1 VRARIVLV
9 AASLTAGGVVAAPAH
24 AFLPSVCNVVSSPV
38 ETRAMVA
45 YDAAPAALR
54 AVGAAGG
61 RVVGG
66 IERIGVL
73 QVAFPSTAARDA
85 ALPAVRRAPGVRYAE
100 AERVFRAD
108 RNPNDAYWPYQW
120 GLLKVGATK
129 AWNKETGAR
138 TPVTVAVLDTG
149 VDLKHP
155 DLAGRVVAG
164 KDVVSNDSDPSDDH
178 GHGTHVAGI
187 VAART
192 NNRVGVAGM
201 SWGAKVLAVK
211 VLGADGTGSDCDIA
225 LGLVGAADAG
235 AKVVNMSLGS
245 TGTQCG
251 LVTQRALD
259 YVRDAGALPVVSA
272 GNSGSA
278 KDGNPVT
285 TPANCDGVLV
295 VGATDPGDKIAKF
308 STHHPYVDV
317 SAPGVGI
324 LSTGYEAMTGR
335 HVYIQQSGTS
345 MAAPYVAGLAAL
357 LLSRNPS
364 WTADQVAD
372 RIVKT
377 SDDRGKRGKDDYFG
391 AGRINA
397 ARAIG

>member
-1 VRARIVLV
+1 MRARVALV
-9 AASLTAGGVVAAPAH
+9 AVSLTAGGVVAAPA
-24 AFLPSVCNVVSSPV
+24 AALLPSVCNVVASPV
-38 ETRAMVA
+38 ETRAMVT
-45 YDAAPAALR
+45 YDASSAALR
-54 AVGAAGG
+54 AVRAAGG

-66 IERIGVL
+66 IDELDAL
-73 QVAFPSTAARDA
+73 QVAFPSKAARDA
-85 ALPAVRRAPGVRYAE
+85 ALPVVRRAPGVRAAE
-100 AERVFRAD
+100 AERVFSAHK
-108 RNPNDAYWPYQW
+108 NPNDTYLPYQW
-120 GLLKVGATK
+120 GLFKIGAMK
-129 AWNKETGAR
+129 AWNKETGGK

-155 DLAGRVVAG
+155 DLAGRVIAG
-164 KDVVSNDSDPSDDH
+164 DDVVGNDPDPSDDH

-187 VAART
+187 IAAKT

-211 VLGADGTGSDCDIA
+211 VLAANGQGSDCDIA

-235 AKVVNMSLGS
+235 AKVINMSLGS
-245 TGTQCG
+245 TGQQCG
-251 LVTQRALD
+251 IVTQAAID
-259 YVRDAGALPVVSA
+259 YTRDAGALPVVSA

-285 TPANCDGVLV
+285 TPANCDGVLT

-335 HVYIQQSGTS
+335 HTYVQLSGTS

-357 LLSRNPS
+357 LMSRNPA
-364 WTADQVAD
+364 WTPDQVMD

-391 AGRINA
+391 VGRVNA

>member
-1 VRARIVLV
+1 MRARIVLV
-9 AASLTAGGVVAAPAH
+9 AASLIAGGVVAAPAT
-24 AFLPSVCNVVSSPV
+24 ALLPSVCNVAAAPV
-38 ETRAMVA
+38 DTRAMVA
-45 YDAAPAALR
+45 YDASPAALR
-54 AVGAAGG
+54 AVRAAGG

-66 IERIGVL
+66 IERLDVL
-73 QVAFPSTAARDA
+73 QVAFPSRVARDA
-85 ALPAVRRAPGVRYAE
+85 ALPVVRRAPGVRYAE
-100 AERVFRAD
+100 AERVFSVH
-108 RNPNDAYWPYQW
+108 RNPNDTFWRYQW
-120 GLLKVGATK
+120 GLFKIGAMK
-129 AWNKETGAR
+129 AWNKETGGK

-155 DLAGRVVAG
+155 DLAGRVIAGDDIVA
-164 KDVVSNDSDPSDDH
+164 NDPDPSDDH

-187 VAART
+187 VAAKT

-211 VLGADGTGSDCDIA
+211 VLAANGEGSDCDIA
-225 LGLVGAADAG
+225 LGMVGAADAG
-235 AKVVNMSLGS
+235 ARVLNMSLGS
-245 TGTQCG
+245 TGTRCG
-251 LVTQRALD
+251 LVTQAAID
-259 YVRDAGALPVVSA
+259 YARDAGSLPVVSA

-285 TPANCDGVLV
+285 TPANCDGVLT
-295 VGATDPGDKIAKF
+295 VGATDPADKIAKF

-324 LSTGYEAMTGR
+324 LSTGYQAMTGR
-335 HVYIQQSGTS
+335 HTYVAMSGTS

-357 LLSRNPS
+357 LMSRNPT
-364 WTADQVAD
+364 WTPDQVMD

-377 SDDRGKRGKDDYFG
+377 SDDRGTRGKDDYFG
-391 AGRINA
+391 AGRVNA